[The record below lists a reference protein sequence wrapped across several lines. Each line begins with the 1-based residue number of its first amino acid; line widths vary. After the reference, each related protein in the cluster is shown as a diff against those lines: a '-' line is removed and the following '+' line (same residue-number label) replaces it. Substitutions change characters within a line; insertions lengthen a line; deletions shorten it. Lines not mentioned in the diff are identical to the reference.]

1 MGLLLNRLPDS
12 HVLLARAALLE
23 GDGALD
29 AWRRWRRGRSL
40 DTIDPELRV
49 LLPMLYRNLL
59 LLDPHEPALPVLK
72 GVYRHAWLR
81 NQHQFKRAGHGLR
94 ALSEAGFETLV
105 LKGAA
110 LMVQCYG
117 DSGLRPMVDVDV
129 LVRTERAREAAEV
142 LRRSGWRPAPGPS
155 LADQMPITPGTIF
168 DDEEGGS
175 IDLHWHSLW
184 APAREDDFW
193 DAALPIEI
201 GDAPTLGQC
210 HPDHLLQ
217 VCVHGIWSGTRQPV
231 RWLAD
236 ATMVLRS
243 AGAGLDWDRV
253 VERARARSVT
263 LPMAAALRVLR
274 GTLAAP
280 VPEGVL
286 RSLERTPRG
295 GIERAVHWGWTGPPT
310 RARRAVVLADN
321 YRRRRGLPPGPA
333 RAESVA
339 AYVDAY
345 TRMAW
350 GVERP
355 REIPLTAIRR
365 LVRRELYVG

>member
-12 HVLLARAALLE
+12 HVMLARAALLE
-23 GDGALD
+23 GDDALA
-29 AWRRWRRGRSL
+29 AWRNWKRGRSL

-59 LLDPHEPALPVLK
+59 VLDPDEPALPVLK

-81 NQHQFKRAGHGLR
+81 NQHKAGRAGNALR
-94 ALSEAGFETLV
+94 SLRDAGFETLV

-110 LMVQCYG
+110 LMTQCYR
-117 DSGLRPMVDVDV
+117 DSGLRPMSDVDV
-129 LVRTERAREAAEV
+129 LVRTDRAREAAEV
-142 LRRSGWRPAPGPS
+142 LCRSGWQPVAGPS
-155 LADQMPITPGTIF
+155 LAAQMPITPGTLF
-168 DDEEGGS
+168 VDEQEGS

-184 APAREDDFW
+184 SPAGEDDFW
-193 DAALPIEI
+193 DAAVPIEV
-201 GDAPTLGQC
+201 GGAASLGQC
-210 HPDHLLQ
+210 HADHLLQ
-217 VCVHGIWSGTRQPV
+217 VCVHGVWSGASQPV

-263 LPMAAALRVLR
+263 LPMAAALRCLR
-274 GTLAAP
+274 DTLAAP
-280 VPEGVL
+280 VPDRIL
-286 RSLERTPRG
+286 KSLDYAPRSRA
-295 GIERAVHWGWTGPPT
+295 ERAAHWAWTGPPT
-310 RARRAVVLADN
+310 RTRRAIVLADN

-339 AYVDAY
+339 AYIGAY

-350 GVERP
+350 GIERR
-355 REIPLTAIRR
+355 REIPLTALRR